1 MAKLEITL
9 DESYINWD
17 LFENVFS
24 THKTHRLI
32 KEFVQSIDPEIK
44 VHMSDDEFYC
54 IISEKLIN
62 VPFVSDSEGD
72 RLFDEFVM
80 NRFGVSI
87 NPYLMGILHEVF
99 HIATYDE
106 NLDKDRDILYFM
118 LQLDFKE
125 ECYEEFT
132 RMYFSIPSEFEATKG
147 AVNYYL
153 THKDYCDNFIK
164 QLEKGE
170 WHE

>member
-1 MAKLEITL
+1 MEFTL
-9 DESYINWD
+9 SDTYINWD
-17 LFENVFS
+17 LFEGVFY
-24 THKTHRLI
+24 TNKTYELI
-32 KEFVQSIDPEIK
+32 KKFVYSIAPEIK
-44 VHMSDDEFYC
+44 VHMSGDEFYC

-72 RLFDEFVM
+72 RLFHDFVVDK
-80 NRFGVSI
+80 FGESI

-118 LQLDFKE
+118 LQLDFQTE
-125 ECYEEFT
+125 RYEEFT
-132 RMYFSIPSEFEATKG
+132 RMYFSIPSEFAATEG

-153 THKDYCDNFIK
+153 SHKEQCDNFVKEIG
-164 QLEKGE
+164 L
-170 WHE
+170 

>member
-1 MAKLEITL
+1 MEFTL
-9 DESYINWD
+9 SDTYINWD
-17 LFENVFS
+17 LFESVFS
-24 THKTHRLI
+24 THKTYELV
-32 KEFVQSIDPEIK
+32 KKFVQSIDPEIK
-44 VHMSDDEFYC
+44 VHMSGDEFYC

-80 NRFGVSI
+80 DRFGKSI

-99 HIATYDE
+99 HIITYDE
-106 NLDKDRDILYFM
+106 NLDRDRDILYYM

-125 ECYEEFT
+125 ERYEEFT
-132 RMYFSIPSEFEATKG
+132 RMYFSIPSEFAATEG

-153 THKDYCDNFIK
+153 SHKEQCDNLMKEIE
-164 QLEKGE
+164 L
-170 WHE
+170 

>member
-1 MAKLEITL
+1 MEFTL
-9 DESYINWD
+9 SDTYINWD
-17 LFENVFS
+17 LFESIFP
-24 THKTHRLI
+24 THKTHSLI

-44 VHMSDDEFYC
+44 VHMSGNEFYC

-80 NRFGVSI
+80 DRFGKSI

-99 HIATYDE
+99 HIITYDE
-106 NLDKDRDILYFM
+106 NLDRDRDILYYM

-125 ECYEEFT
+125 ERYEEFT
-132 RMYFSIPSEFEATKG
+132 RMYFSIPSEFAATEG

-153 THKDYCDNFIK
+153 SHKEQCDNLMKEIE
-164 QLEKGE
+164 L
-170 WHE
+170 

>member
-1 MAKLEITL
+1 MEFTL
-9 DESYINWD
+9 SDTYINWD
-17 LFENVFS
+17 LFENIFP
-24 THKTHRLI
+24 THKTHSLI

-44 VHMSDDEFYC
+44 VHMSGDEFYC

-80 NRFGVSI
+80 DRFGKSI
-87 NPYLMGILHEVF
+87 NPYLMGILHEVG
-99 HIATYDE
+99 HIKTFDS

-118 LQLDFKE
+118 LQLDYTNE
-125 ECYEEFT
+125 RYEEFT
-132 RMYFSIPSEFEATKG
+132 RMYFSIPSEFAATEW

-153 THKDYCDNFIK
+153 SHKEQCDNLMKEIE
-164 QLEKGE
+164 L
-170 WHE
+170 

>member
-1 MAKLEITL
+1 MEFTL
-9 DESYINWD
+9 SDTYINWD
-17 LFENVFS
+17 LFESIFS
-24 THKTHRLI
+24 THKTYELI

-44 VHMSDDEFYC
+44 VHMSGNEFYC

-80 NRFGVSI
+80 DRFGKSI

-99 HIATYDE
+99 HIITYDE
-106 NLDKDRDILYFM
+106 NLDRDRDILYYM

-125 ECYEEFT
+125 ERYEEFT
-132 RMYFSIPSEFEATKG
+132 RMYFSIPSEFAATEG

-153 THKDYCDNFIK
+153 SHKEQCDNLMKEIE
-164 QLEKGE
+164 L
-170 WHE
+170 

>member
-1 MAKLEITL
+1 MELII
-9 DESYINWD
+9 DETSINWD
-17 LFENVFS
+17 LLESVFP
-24 THKTHRLI
+24 THKAHGLI

-44 VHMSDDEFYC
+44 VRMSGDEFYC
-54 IISEKLIN
+54 IISQKLIN
-62 VPFVSDSEGD
+62 VPFYSDSEGD
-72 RLFDEFVM
+72 RLFYDFVVD
-80 NRFGVSI
+80 RFGESI

-118 LQLDFKE
+118 LQLDFQNE
-125 ECYEEFT
+125 RYEEFT

-153 THKDYCDNFIK
+153 THKDYCDSFIK

>member
-1 MAKLEITL
+1 MASMEFTL

-17 LFENVFS
+17 LLENIFP

-44 VHMSDDEFYC
+44 VHMSSDEFYC

-62 VPFVSDSEGD
+62 VPFVSDSKGD
-72 RLFDEFVM
+72 RLFHDFVVD
-80 NRFGVSI
+80 RFGESI

-118 LQLDFKE
+118 LQLDFQNE
-125 ECYEEFT
+125 RYEEFT

>member
-1 MAKLEITL
+1 MEFTL
-9 DESYINWD
+9 SDTYINWD
-17 LFENVFS
+17 LFENLFP
-24 THKTHRLI
+24 THKTHELI

-44 VHMSDDEFYC
+44 VHMSGDEFYC

-72 RLFDEFVM
+72 RLFNEFVM
-80 NRFGVSI
+80 DRFGKSI

-99 HIATYDE
+99 HIITYNE
-106 NLDKDRDILYFM
+106 NLDRDRAILYYM

-125 ECYEEFT
+125 ERYEEFT
-132 RMYFSIPSEFEATKG
+132 RMYFSIPSEFAATEG

-153 THKDYCDNFIK
+153 SHKEQCDNLMKEIE
-164 QLEKGE
+164 L
-170 WHE
+170 

>member
-1 MAKLEITL
+1 MEFTL
-9 DESYINWD
+9 SDTYINWD
-17 LFENVFS
+17 LFESIFS
-24 THKTHRLI
+24 THKTYELI

-44 VHMSDDEFYC
+44 VHMSGNEFYC

-80 NRFGVSI
+80 DRFGKSI
-87 NPYLMGILHEVF
+87 NPYLMGICHEIG
-99 HIATYDE
+99 HIMTFDP

-118 LQLDFKE
+118 LQLDYTNE
-125 ECYEEFT
+125 RYEEFT
-132 RMYFSIPSEFEATKG
+132 RMYFSIPSEVAATEW

-153 THKDYCDNFIK
+153 SHKEQCDNLMKEIE
-164 QLEKGE
+164 L
-170 WHE
+170 

>member
-1 MAKLEITL
+1 MEFTL
-9 DESYINWD
+9 SDTYIDWD
-17 LFENVFS
+17 LFDSIFP
-24 THKTHRLI
+24 THKTHSLI

-44 VHMSDDEFYC
+44 VHMSGDEFYC

-80 NRFGVSI
+80 DRFGKSI

-99 HIATYDE
+99 HIITYDE
-106 NLDKDRDILYFM
+106 NLDRDRDILYYM

-125 ECYEEFT
+125 ERYEEFT
-132 RMYFSIPSEFEATKG
+132 RMYFSIPSEFAATEG

-153 THKDYCDNFIK
+153 SHKEQCDNLMKEIE
-164 QLEKGE
+164 L
-170 WHE
+170 